1 MEGSTILPRSQRP
14 AGKHPFQNR
23 QGIRVSKLDLKPS
36 RIWELLKKKLGD
48 FLKKTRKIEENSF
61 KNREIDSLEDE
72 MDLKL
77 AISRLKSAKNEELV
91 SQEDF
96 EKLFGV
102 KLDAV
107 APLKDEE
114 IE

>member
-1 MEGSTILPRSQRP
+1 M
-14 AGKHPFQNR
+14 
-23 QGIRVSKLDLKPS
+23 
-36 RIWELLKKKLGD
+36 
-48 FLKKTRKIEENSF
+48 KKTRKIEENSF
-61 KNREIDSLEDE
+61 KNGEIDSLEDE

-107 APLKDEE
+107 APL
-114 IE
+114 

>member
-1 MEGSTILPRSQRP
+1 MRAFKE
-14 AGKHPFQNR
+14 
-23 QGIRVSKLDLKPS
+23 
-36 RIWELLKKKLGD
+36 KLGD

-107 APLKDEE
+107 DPLKDEE
-114 IE
+114 LE

>member
-1 MEGSTILPRSQRP
+1 MRG
-14 AGKHPFQNR
+14 F
-23 QGIRVSKLDLKPS
+23 KLKS
-36 RIWELLKKKLGD
+36 GD
-48 FLKKTRKIEENSF
+48 FLKKTRKIEENSL
-61 KNREIDSLEDE
+61 KNSEIDLLEDE
-72 MDLKL
+72 IDLKI

-107 APLKDEE
+107 APL
-114 IE
+114 

>member
-1 MEGSTILPRSQRP
+1 M
-14 AGKHPFQNR
+14 
-23 QGIRVSKLDLKPS
+23 
-36 RIWELLKKKLGD
+36 
-48 FLKKTRKIEENSF
+48 KKTRKIEENSF

-96 EKLFGV
+96 EKLFVV

-107 APLKDEE
+107 APL
-114 IE
+114 

>member
-1 MEGSTILPRSQRP
+1 M
-14 AGKHPFQNR
+14 
-23 QGIRVSKLDLKPS
+23 
-36 RIWELLKKKLGD
+36 
-48 FLKKTRKIEENSF
+48 KKTRKIEENSF

-72 MDLKL
+72 MDIKL
-77 AISRLKSAKNEELV
+77 AISRLKSAKNEKLV

-96 EKLFGV
+96 EKLFGL

>member
-1 MEGSTILPRSQRP
+1 M
-14 AGKHPFQNR
+14 
-23 QGIRVSKLDLKPS
+23 
-36 RIWELLKKKLGD
+36 
-48 FLKKTRKIEENSF
+48 KKTRKIEGNSF
-61 KNREIDSLEDE
+61 KNRGIDSLENE

-91 SQEDF
+91 SQENF

>member
-1 MEGSTILPRSQRP
+1 M
-14 AGKHPFQNR
+14 
-23 QGIRVSKLDLKPS
+23 
-36 RIWELLKKKLGD
+36 
-48 FLKKTRKIEENSF
+48 KKTRKIEENSF

-77 AISRLKSAKNEELV
+77 VISRLKSAKNEELV

-107 APLKDEE
+107 APL
-114 IE
+114 

>member
-1 MEGSTILPRSQRP
+1 M
-14 AGKHPFQNR
+14 
-23 QGIRVSKLDLKPS
+23 
-36 RIWELLKKKLGD
+36 
-48 FLKKTRKIEENSF
+48 KKTRKIEENSL
-61 KNREIDSLEDE
+61 KNSEIDLLEDE
-72 MDLKL
+72 IDLKL

-107 APLKDEE
+107 EPLKDEE
-114 IE
+114 LE

>member
-1 MEGSTILPRSQRP
+1 MRAFKE
-14 AGKHPFQNR
+14 
-23 QGIRVSKLDLKPS
+23 
-36 RIWELLKKKLGD
+36 KLGD
-48 FLKKTRKIEENSF
+48 FLKKTRKIEENSL

-77 AISRLKSAKNEELV
+77 AISRLKSAKNEEFV

-96 EKLFGV
+96 ERLFSV

-107 APLKDEE
+107 GPLKDEE
-114 IE
+114 LE

>member
-1 MEGSTILPRSQRP
+1 MRG
-14 AGKHPFQNR
+14 F
-23 QGIRVSKLDLKPS
+23 KLKS
-36 RIWELLKKKLGD
+36 GD
-48 FLKKTRKIEENSF
+48 FLKKTRKIEENSL
-61 KNREIDSLEDE
+61 KKSEIGLLEDE
-72 MDLKL
+72 IDLKI

-107 APLKDEE
+107 APLKDEK

>member
-1 MEGSTILPRSQRP
+1 M
-14 AGKHPFQNR
+14 
-23 QGIRVSKLDLKPS
+23 
-36 RIWELLKKKLGD
+36 
-48 FLKKTRKIEENSF
+48 KKTRKIEENSF

-72 MDLKL
+72 MDLKF

-102 KLDAV
+102 KLDVV
-107 APLKDEE
+107 APLKDEK

>member
-1 MEGSTILPRSQRP
+1 M
-14 AGKHPFQNR
+14 
-23 QGIRVSKLDLKPS
+23 
-36 RIWELLKKKLGD
+36 
-48 FLKKTRKIEENSF
+48 KKTRKIEENSF

-107 APLKDEE
+107 APL
-114 IE
+114 